1 MSTSTSCPRCIRV
14 MPTYSPVHDRFMPPR
29 TAYATK
35 LPCLLTPEK
44 NNPRNRNWNLS
55 APVDIFSSLRALH
68 HERFI
73 SHGKLV
79 FWSLLGLSLVSPWS
93 LLGLSL
99 VSLRPHDTLSHSK
112 TRERQKRTGALEF
125 GIAAEGR
132 KLIRRLRLAHRSG
145 QKRKRL
151 ALFLRVPSH
160 QSTGGVFASCVSR
173 PHFALST
180 CVRFRRH
187 FSLVTSSTLRRTTRR
202 RRTLGGNGRGRE
214 SRARADFSRLRD
226 GRWDFRQD
234 FGQDPRVQLERCVDF
249 AVLRSARDR
258 HRRLDIRSTARRSSP
273 MMASV
278 FLAGGCLARAP
289 KTGQGGSKPRRD
301 GMTKRAATWVPVQS
315 RVGIDA

>member
-55 APVDIFSSLRALH
+55 APVDKFSSLRALH

-93 LLGLSL
+93 LFARTTHSATQRHAKDKNAQAPLSSEL
-99 VSLRPHDTLSHSK
+99 PR
-112 TRERQKRTGALEF
+112 A
-125 GIAAEGR
+125 GR

>member
-1 MSTSTSCPRCIRV
+1 MSTIDSCRHELRTPLSCPACLHPRRTTRGTGIGTFRRPSTSLVVFAPFTTSV
-14 MPTYSPVHDRFMPPR
+14 SFR
-29 TAYATK
+29 TESWY
-35 LPCLLTPEK
+35 
-44 NNPRNRNWNLS
+44 
-55 APVDIFSSLRALH
+55 F
-68 HERFI
+68 
-73 SHGKLV
+73 
-79 FWSLLGLSLVSPWS
+79 GLSLVSPWS

-99 VSLRPHDTLSHSK
+99 VSPWSLFARTTHSATQRHAKDKNAQAPLSSELP
-112 TRERQKRTGALEF
+112 RA
-125 GIAAEGR
+125 GR